1 MADIK
6 RKSMYQRPVVEV
18 CTVSTEDVLTTSPGT
33 MSWGTEGWDTFTPT
47 RENTFFGE

>member
-6 RKSMYQRPVVEV
+6 RKSMYQEPAVEV

-33 MSWGTEGWDTFTPT
+33 MSWDDDWGDFNST
-47 RENTFFGE
+47 RDNTFFDE